1 MKRDGKER
9 IDQCLNCTVADC
21 QGACRRNMVQGT
33 KRKRNRLYE
42 IDGVEDTL
50 SGWARRYGIKRQT
63 VYERMRA
70 GHTIREALE
79 TRDGRA
85 RTLYEID
92 GVKDSLTGWARR
104 KHIDT
109 QVIYRRMKQGSTME
123 EALSMPVRQRAK
135 VADGRKHILT
145 ARGRSLDLIQWA
157 ALLGVKRMALYMR
170 LRNHGFDMEEAVA
183 YYEKKTGVVIDAQAS
198 GDAEKG
204 GRDSGAV

>member
-21 QGACRRNMVQGT
+21 QGTCKRPRRS
-33 KRKRNRLYE
+33 RNQLYE

-70 GHTIREALE
+70 GRTIREALE
-79 TRDGRA
+79 MRDGRA
-85 RTLYEID
+85 RKLYEID
-92 GVKDSLTGWARR
+92 GVEDSLTGWARR

-109 QVIYRRMKQGSTME
+109 QVIYRRMKRGSTME
-123 EALSMPVRQRAK
+123 EALSMPVRRQVREL
-135 VADGRKHILT
+135 DGRKHILT
-145 ARGRSLDLIQWA
+145 ARGRTLDLIQWA
-157 ALLGVKRMALYMR
+157 KLLGVKRMALYMR

-204 GRDSGAV
+204 GHNSGTV

>member
-21 QGACRRNMVQGT
+21 QGTCRRNMVQGT

-70 GHTIREALE
+70 GATIRQALE
-79 TRDGRA
+79 MRDGRRKKA
-85 RTLYEID
+85 YEID
-92 GVKDSLTGWARR
+92 GVMDTVEGWARR
-104 KHIDT
+104 KGIDP
-109 QVIYRRMKQGSTME
+109 QVIRRCMKQGHTLE
-123 EALSMPVRQRAK
+123 EALDMPVRRQVREL
-135 VADGRKHILT
+135 DGRKHFLT
-145 ARGRSLDLIQWA
+145 ARGRTLDLIQWA

-198 GDAEKG
+198 GATSG
-204 GRDSGAV
+204 GGDQPGTV